1 MTTQT
6 TRWFA
11 ALALLA
17 ACLLTPVPPA
27 SAAPI
32 ILDAG
37 QACAFPLSL
46 SGSDGRVRVKEFT
59 DKKTG
64 KVARILQVA
73 TGVTL
78 TYTNLTPGGKSVSIK
93 TSGSVWHIVNNPD
106 GTQTWTMT
114 GHNGLVL
121 FPTDIPAG
129 PTTTQYDGRVVF
141 KFNPVDGFTILIS
154 TSGKARDICAELS

>member
-1 MTTQT
+1 
-6 TRWFA
+6 
-11 ALALLA
+11 
-17 ACLLTPVPPA
+17 VPPA
-27 SAAPI
+27 SAAGI
-32 ILDAG
+32 TLDAG

-46 SGSDGRVRVKEFT
+46 SGSDGKVRVKAFT

-78 TYTNLTPGGKSVSIK
+78 TYTNLSTGKSVNIK

-114 GHNGLVL
+114 GHNGLIL

-129 PTTTQYDGRVVF
+129 PTTTQYNGTVVF
-141 KFNPVDGFTILIS
+141 KFNPENGFTVLIS